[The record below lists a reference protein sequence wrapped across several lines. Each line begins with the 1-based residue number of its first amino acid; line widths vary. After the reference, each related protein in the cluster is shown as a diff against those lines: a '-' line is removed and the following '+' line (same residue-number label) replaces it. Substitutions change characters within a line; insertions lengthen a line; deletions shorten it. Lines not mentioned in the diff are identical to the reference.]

1 MAKILLVDDN
11 EISLMMT
18 EMVLSEM
25 HYDVTTATSGE
36 KAIECLQQESYDL
49 MLLDIVMDD
58 MSGIE
63 TLAEIREIPE
73 ISNIR
78 TIFLTSSSHRA
89 DMTEAIRLGALDF
102 IRKPAYPANLLS
114 AVQQALLV
122 REKDTILAVD
132 DDEMSL
138 LAIETLFGIRYDV
151 HCVSSGPKA
160 RAELEKEKPSL
171 VLLDLRMPGMDGLE
185 VLQRIRDID
194 GCEDL
199 PVVFLTADNEADT
212 EATLF
217 AAGAMD
223 FLSKPLVMQVA
234 MQRIRRILELKH
246 LQDSLH
252 DEVNRKTHAFH
263 ESNRRIINLSMQ
275 IIHALSGAIDAKDTY
290 NKDHSMRVAAYSR
303 ELAHRLGKPA
313 AKLSEIYNIA
323 LLHDVGKIGIPNE
336 IINKPDKLTE
346 AEYALIKSHAIKGY
360 DILKPI
366 SEMPDLAIGAR
377 WHHERYD
384 GKGYPDGKVGE
395 DIPEIARIICV
406 ADCYDAMSSDRVY
419 RKALPQRLV
428 RQEIERNMGTQFD
441 PTIAKVMLQMIDEDT
456 EYKMRGN
463 RGE

>member
-25 HYDVTTATSGE
+25 HYDVTTAANGKE
-36 KAIECLQQESYDL
+36 AIALLQREPYDL
-49 MLLDIVMDD
+49 LMLDIVMED

-63 TLAEIREIPE
+63 TLARIRKIEK
-73 ISNIR
+73 ISGIR
-78 TIFLTSSSHRA
+78 TIFLTSSSHTP

-102 IRKPAYPANLLS
+102 IQKPALPEKLYS
-114 AVQQALLV
+114 AIRQALLI
-122 REKDTILAVD
+122 EKKDSILAVD
-132 DDEMSL
+132 DDNIIL
-138 LAIETLFGIRYDV
+138 LAIQSLFGIRYDV
-151 HCVSSGPKA
+151 RCVSSGA
-160 RAELEKEKPSL
+160 EALAELVKEKPDL
-171 VLLDLRMPGMDGLE
+171 VLLDLHMPGMDGLE
-185 VLQRIRDID
+185 VMSRLRCIE

-199 PVVFLTADNEADT
+199 PVVFLTGDNDADT
-212 EATLF
+212 EAKIF

-223 FLSKPLVMQVA
+223 FLAKPMVMQVA
-234 MQRIRRILELKH
+234 LHRIRRILENRH
-246 LQDSLH
+246 LQVSLRN
-252 DEVNRKTHAFH
+252 EVELKIRAAQ
-263 ESNRRIINLSMQ
+263 ESKRRILNFSEQ